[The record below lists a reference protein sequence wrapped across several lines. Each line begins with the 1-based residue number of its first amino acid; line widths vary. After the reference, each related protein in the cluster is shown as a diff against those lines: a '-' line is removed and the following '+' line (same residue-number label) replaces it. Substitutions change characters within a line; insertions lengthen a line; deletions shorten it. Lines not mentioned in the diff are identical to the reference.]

1 MDLLTYRKNN
11 YSQNGEDGVL
21 EIIFQKIAKTLPKE
35 KWCVEFGAWDGKY
48 LSNTFSLV
56 QQGWKAVYI
65 EGDREKYYD
74 LLETSKKWKNI
85 YPLHG
90 YVGYKKEDQNKLDNL
105 LKKTVIPNDYEL
117 LSIDIDS
124 FDLDVWEAYSG
135 MPKVVVIEIDSS
147 LKPGIYNRYKI
158 GSNNGNSF
166 SSTLLVAKK
175 KGYELACHTGNL
187 IFIRK
192 DLIDKI
198 DLDKRYKENPDFL
211 FLDNNKIFLNI
222 IKKFS
227 KSFKKILKYIFRY
240 PF

>member
-1 MDLLTYRKNN
+1 MNLLSYRRNN

-21 EIIFQKIAKTLPKE
+21 EVIFQKIAKTLPKE

-48 LSNTFSLV
+48 LSNTFNLV

-65 EGDREKYYD
+65 EGDPEKYQD
-74 LLETSKKWKNI
+74 LLEISKKWKDM
-85 YPLHG
+85 YPLHA

-105 LKKTVIPNDYEL
+105 LKNTAIPNDYEL

-135 MPKVVVIEIDSS
+135 MPKVVVIEIDSN
-147 LKPGIYNRYKI
+147 LKPGIYNRYNI
-158 GSNNGNSF
+158 GSKNGNSF
-166 SSTLLVAKK
+166 SSTILVAKK
-175 KGYELACHTGNL
+175 KGYELVCHTGNL

-198 DLDKRYKENPDFL
+198 GLDKRYKENPDLL
-211 FLDNNKIFLNI
+211 FLDNNTIFLKI
-222 IKKFS
+222 IRKFP
-227 KSFKKILKYIFRY
+227 KSFKEFFKRIFRY

>member
-1 MDLLTYRKNN
+1 MNLLNFRKNI

-21 EIIFQKIAKTLPKE
+21 EKVFQKISKTLPKE
-35 KWCVEFGAWDGKY
+35 KWCVEFGALDGKH
-48 LSNTFSLV
+48 LSNTFNLV

-65 EGDREKYYD
+65 EGDREKYHD
-74 LLETSKKWKNI
+74 LFETSKKWKNI
-85 YPLHG
+85 YPLHA
-90 YVGYKKEDQNKLDNL
+90 YVGYQKEDQNKLDNL

-124 FDLDVWEAYSG
+124 FDLDVWEAYPG
-135 MPKVVVIEIDSS
+135 MPKVVVIEIDSNI
-147 LKPGIYNRYKI
+147 KPGVYNRYKI
-158 GSNNGNSF
+158 GSNRGNSF

-198 DLDKRYKENPDFL
+198 DLDKQFLENPDSL
-211 FLDNNKIFLNI
+211 FLKNNSIF
-222 IKKFS
+222 IKFMQKFP
-227 KSFKKILKYIFRY
+227 KPIKKILKRIFSY
-240 PF
+240 PY